1 MVLLLVENDLVSIRW
16 ICCCCCCCCCLSIH
30 IGVYRCVLMSI
41 DTYRCVSIHT
51 YRFVSIPI
59 CINILTDVYRYWP
72 ICINS
77 VYINTYISVCV
88 DTHRRVSILTNMYR
102 FSVYRCIDTYISVCI
117 DTHQLVNWYAP
128 ICIDTHRIDTY
139 WSVSIHVGEYRHKL
153 ICMYWYTLN

>member
-16 ICCCCCCCCCLSIH
+16 ICCCCCCCCSLSIH

-102 FSVYRCIDTYISVCI
+102 FGEYRYISVHINSLTDVYRYTPICMYRYT
-117 DTHQLVNWYAP
+117 DTHW
-128 ICIDTHRIDTY
+128 IDTY
-139 WSVSIHVGEYRHKL
+139 WSVSIVHIGEYFYSIYIFL
-153 ICMYWYTLN
+153 